1 MPKIPEE
8 TKEEIDKLYKDGL
21 KLPAI
26 ARRTGASVS
35 YVYGI
40 TLLGKRDNPETGMP
54 FESLKEYHEHLA
66 RKRDNPETGMPF
78 ESLAE
83 YRDYNEKMRMGNQRN
98 KWLGEMITAGL
109 NQGGYCQSWLAE
121 QIGVSRQAVSLYVS
135 GKSFPKEETLGRLV
149 EVLELGIEYDSL
161 EEAVG

>member
-8 TKEEIDKLYKDGL
+8 TMEEIDNLYRDGL

-109 NQGGYCQSWLAE
+109 NQG
-121 QIGVSRQAVSLYVS
+121 
-135 GKSFPKEETLGRLV
+135 
-149 EVLELGIEYDSL
+149 
-161 EEAVG
+161 